1 MIGMIAHLG
10 FAKARET
17 EILFTIYKFGLC
29 KFMHEEIT
37 VDRLIETTDLRI
49 CFSK

>member
-17 EILFTIYKFGLC
+17 EVFFTVHEFGLR
-29 KFMHEEIT
+29 KLMNKEVAI
-37 VDRLIETTDLRI
+37 DR
-49 CFSK
+49 